1 MQQSY
6 LSESELFASRS
17 LQLLEVIKAESG
29 IFFICLYMYIYIELV
44 SADSL
49 NLESFD
55 QASFAHAQSIFA
67 AERMRQWK
75 SLQTKSA
82 SRLQLSRPSTLPPST
97 KLSEFISCRSLL
109 ILLLL
114 LML

>member
-75 SLQTKSA
+75 SREQNLHQGCNSLDLLL
-82 SRLQLSRPSTLPPST
+82 SLLQLNYLN
-97 KLSEFISCRSLL
+97 L
-109 ILLLL
+109 
-114 LML
+114 